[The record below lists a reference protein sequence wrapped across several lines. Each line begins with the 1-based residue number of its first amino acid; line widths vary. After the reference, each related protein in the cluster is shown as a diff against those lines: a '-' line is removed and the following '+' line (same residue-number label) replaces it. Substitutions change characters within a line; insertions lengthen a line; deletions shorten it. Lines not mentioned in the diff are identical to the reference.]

1 VLNSAHLRCLLS
13 ARLERVGHPYFLPV
27 VSILTCGGLSLALM
41 NWHGSLEGRAYT
53 FFLLRQ
59 HSRQLL
65 GNYFWKIN
73 YTQSYPDQES

>member
-27 VSILTCGGLSLALM
+27 ASISTCSDLSLALM

-59 HSRQLL
+59 PLWQLL
-65 GNYFWKIN
+65 GNGF
-73 YTQSYPDQES
+73 